1 MSIRTKGLIGIFIV
15 VMFNFII
22 VHLTQIVIINPKF
35 EQHSRDVAVKVMK
48 KNIDLLETETENL
61 IDLTQD
67 YAMWND
73 TYDYVDGKKENYIY
87 DTYHET
93 SLNNLNLS
101 LVTII
106 DKKGKILFAK
116 FKNDENIWLDIE
128 ENSVVDF
135 IKKEKI
141 NENFHGFFNIDEEIF
156 LLVGQQIFRTDGSGD
171 ANGFVIFGKRLS
183 DFKIFDENNL
193 TFISLDSLKENEFKD
208 ITSLFYLD
216 KISYKDNIFVINEE
230 SKNYMGVYMIIKDI
244 KEETIGFSKLTSA
257 REVENFVKRVYSI
270 VMLIFALLGVVAI
283 ASLNM
288 GFNILVAR
296 PIKKLKENIYIF
308 KKQMKN
314 IKNFELYDRD
324 DEISDLA
331 KSIDEF
337 KEEIILRHNELLQIN
352 KDLEIKIKERTLELE
367 EKNRELLLSDKI
379 ISQTLE
385 AIIVLDDNKN
395 IVKINKALENITG
408 YSNHEL
414 LGNNINVLNIISQ
427 DNKNI
432 DEILDDTLSYGCWK
446 GEVYGVNK
454 YKIKIPFITSIISL
468 TNKEQVYFIIILTDI
483 TEIKNAQEKLK
494 KMAYYD
500 SLTSLPNR
508 VLFYKNLNNS
518 IKRAQKHNTKFA
530 LLFLDID
537 RFKIVND
544 TLGHEMGD
552 KLLVEV
558 SKRFKENIK
567 IEDAVYRLG
576 GDEFTII
583 LDDINDESSV
593 KDIAINLIM
602 DISLPFYIDNNEVR
616 VGLSI
621 GIAIYPTD
629 DTTIEGLIR
638 KADAALYEVKE
649 TKKGTFKFFSNDI

>member
-1 MSIRTKGLIGIFIV
+1 
-15 VMFNFII
+15 MFNFII